1 MAVLNILKKVAGKYN
16 DSSLIIR
23 ILIGIVIGVILT
35 VIAPGWTWIG
45 TLGSLFVGALKA
57 IAPILV
63 FVLVSSALA
72 QGASKMDRRFGSVIF
87 YYMLTTFL
95 AGAIAVVVSFLF
107 PQTLLLEDAATAETI
122 PRASAR

>member
-45 TLGSLFVGALKA
+45 TLGSLFVGALKRC
-57 IAPILV
+57 PNPGLC
-63 FVLVSSALA
+63 
-72 QGASKMDRRFGSVIF
+72 FGRVRWPGS
-87 YYMLTTFL
+87 
-95 AGAIAVVVSFLF
+95 
-107 PQTLLLEDAATAETI
+107 Q
-122 PRASAR
+122 